1 MGTIGRIFDST
12 NDGADPGYHNA
23 SLGTTGIAIL
33 FPNGASVACISVS
46 AGCFFGIRGDATL
59 ATFNDD
65 NYGSIL
71 NGQPYYVSRAFA
83 AGGSQ
88 SYIHLAPWT
97 STAAVAVVFG

>member
-1 MGTIGRIFDST
+1 MGTLGRIFDST

-23 SLGTTGIAIL
+23 SLGTTGIAIP
-33 FPNGASVACISVS
+33 FPYGAVTACISVS
-46 AGCFFGIRGDATL
+46 AGCYFGVRDSATL
-59 ATFNDD
+59 VTFSDD

-71 NGQPYYVSRAFA
+71 NGHPYYVSRAFA

-97 STAAVAVVFG
+97 STAAVAIVFG